1 MNSLRRKLLLSII
14 TIISIFGVAIFGS
27 DSAFARPITNPGE
40 MGVPRIIR
48 EELVRKCEGWHF
60 FSGNEP
66 YFRGTNHVLTTNW
79 ISSDESGSTVVSS
92 FDHSQEYKV
101 EITGKLYFNT
111 AIINCS
117 GTTRSYRLANVK
129 IHSSQ
134 THFPSNMIN
143 LDTSGAK
150 YLKNEGAVLPLG
162 PGVNVNTNS
171 IGGSSNCSGIGY
183 CGASSPSIEH
193 LWGRQ
198 KVDYIRV
205 HYKSYNF
212 NRGDYRIER
221 RSVDVISFN
230 FDEVKKDLKGGVV
243 NNVNIL
249 TVNCIKSSGEYTAA
263 EERSILESGDYR
275 CLDVQTKL
283 QLSYLSYQTQGRS
296 YVKNSKEADWGAASR
311 SITVAAGETI
321 QFRHELKN
329 IGDASNDG
337 MGDIVI
343 RANGEYQTLWGNPDN
358 KISNWTPGTVTRR
371 NVANGQTFALATP
384 DTRQVIQLNA
394 HQLSYQ
400 TKPSDA
406 GKTFCTRIEWT
417 GGVRNMSPIQQP
429 PLQYMQASAFTG
441 WACAYVA
448 YDYSPP
454 TPSVVGGSG
463 SACGGNCGEVEA
475 GTPQVPLTSSV
486 VKTSSS
492 TQTKPIEWKLTHFVV
507 KPNQAIPGVGGVGTT
522 PTAAD
527 GSKLSGGFV
536 SNYDVDPCATSIYN
550 TAAVYNTGD
559 ASKRIQGCQTI
570 ANGTITN
577 LDSTKTI
584 NIKLSG
590 SSDPDNT
597 FSVPETAEVGTK
609 YCFALSISPYMMS
622 KDWNKEQ
629 QDSFKDWHHGKPG
642 CIIVVK
648 KPKTQFL
655 GGGIYAGGGVVAS
668 QSTRVTA
675 YTQNTGPQSTLT
687 SNVERKFGS
696 WVEYELVVNKETNSG
711 LATNGIFG
719 STMVDT
725 ANPNQAVTGIA
736 GRTTKD
742 VKFQNRLTLA
752 NNASTYGNFD
762 GTNYAQAFFNRM
774 KSFYQSRLS
783 RMVTYTTGSGVS
795 VGSEYNSNMDVN
807 LGTISNTGGK
817 TTVIYAPNN
826 TVTISGNIQNTNI
839 NVRSVGQTIIIAKN
853 ININQNV
860 TRVDAWLLA
869 SDSIDTCKIT
879 GSLSSTVCNNHLLV
893 NGPVVVAS
901 NKADGLKLNRTAGS
915 EGAGDGIGNPGETFL
930 LGYDAYQWIVNQAD
944 VGGVRIT
951 TSYTKELPVRY

>member
-40 MGVPRIIR
+40 MGVPKIIR

-60 FSGNEP
+60 FNGNVP
-66 YFRGTNHVLTTNW
+66 YLRGNRIITTNW

-92 FDHSQEYKV
+92 FDRSQEYKI

-111 AIINCS
+111 AMINCS
-117 GTTRSYRLANVK
+117 GTTQSHRLANVK

-134 THFPSNMIN
+134 THFPSNMIQ

-150 YLKNEGAVLPLG
+150 YLENGGAVLPLG
-162 PGVNVNTNS
+162 PGVNVNNNS

-193 LWGRQ
+193 LQGRQ
-198 KVDYIRV
+198 KVDYIRAN
-205 HYKSYNF
+205 YKSYNF
-212 NRGDYRIER
+212 NRHDYKIER

-263 EERSILESGDYR
+263 EERSILESVDPAVNYK

-296 YVKNSKEADWGAASR
+296 YVKNSKEVDWGAASR
-311 SITVAAGETI
+311 NITVVAGETI

-337 MGDIVI
+337 MGHIVI
-343 RANGEYQTLWGNPDN
+343 RSNGEYQTLWGNSSDVVSIWN
-358 KISNWTPGTVTRR
+358 PGSVTRR
-371 NVANGQTFALATP
+371 NVTNGQTFALATANGN
-384 DTRQVIQLNA
+384 DVIQLNA

-417 GGVRNMSPIQQP
+417 GGVRNMSPIQEP
-429 PLQYMQASAFTG
+429 PLQHMGANSAFTG
-441 WACAYVA
+441 WTCAYVA
-448 YDYSPP
+448 YSYSPP
-454 TPSVVGGSG
+454 TPGVVGGSG
-463 SACGGNCGEVEA
+463 SACGGNCGEFEA
-475 GTPQVPLTSSV
+475 GTPQAPVKANISV
-486 VKTSSS
+486 TPPDPTDSQT

-507 KPNQAIPGVGGVGTT
+507 KPNQAIPGVGGTSPKDENGN
-522 PTAAD
+522 P
-527 GSKLSGGFV
+527 LSGGFV
-536 SNYDVDPCATSIYN
+536 SNYDVGPCATSIYN
-550 TAAVYNTGD
+550 TAAVYNTVD
-559 ASKRIQGCQTI
+559 TSKRIQGCQTI
-570 ANGTITN
+570 ANGTIAN

-584 NIKLSG
+584 NIKLPG

-597 FSVPETAEVGTK
+597 FSVPENAEVGTK
-609 YCFALSISPYMMS
+609 YCFALSISPYMMDPTWS
-622 KDWNKEQ
+622 KET
-629 QDSFKDWHHGKPG
+629 QDSFKEWYHGKPG

-655 GGGIYAGGGVVAS
+655 GGGIYAGSGVVAS
-668 QSTRVTA
+668 QSRRNIGGTERV
-675 YTQNTGPQSTLT
+675 
-687 SNVERKFGS
+687 FGS
-696 WVEYELVVNKETNSG
+696 WVEYELTTNGTNEG
-711 LATNGIFG
+711 LATNSVFGIPTASNASANS
-719 STMVDT
+719 ST
-725 ANPNQAVTGIA
+725 NIKQ
-736 GRTTKD
+736 
-742 VKFQNRLTLA
+742 QNRLTLA
-752 NNASTYGNFD
+752 NNNTSAYGNFG

-774 KSFYQSRLS
+774 KSHYQAQVSAS
-783 RMVTYTTGSGVS
+783 KMVS
-795 VGSEYNSNMDVN
+795 YNPAQLIIPGGHYYSANQDVN
-807 LGTISNTGGK
+807 LNLNHEIITGD

-826 TVTISGNIQNTNI
+826 TVTILGNIQNTNV

-853 ININQNV
+853 ININQDV

-879 GSLSSTVCNNHLLV
+879 GSLSSAVCNKHLLV

-930 LGYDAYQWIVNQAD
+930 LGYDVYQWIVNQAN